1 MITSGLT
8 ANLCVAA
15 MLIFQPIKRTFKDTT
30 GKGISKQECDK
41 QTEPKSLLQQMKSL
55 SSNQNYQFLWL
66 NGFSIYCG
74 FFMAYSHVAAY
85 AQYHGGSPY
94 IAGAILS
101 TMGFC
106 NLAGRL
112 ALPLLVQHPAVN
124 AIYIHTISSLLLGMS
139 KLPSIGWKR
148 TVPYLKSGLHRVP
161 MLGGEVNHQ
170 NPMKEIPYNS
180 LFCSNPA

>member
-85 AQYHGGSPY
+85 TQYHGASPY

-112 ALPLLVQHPAVN
+112 ALPLLSQHPTVN
-124 AIYIHTISSLLLGMS
+124 AIFIHTISSLLLGMS